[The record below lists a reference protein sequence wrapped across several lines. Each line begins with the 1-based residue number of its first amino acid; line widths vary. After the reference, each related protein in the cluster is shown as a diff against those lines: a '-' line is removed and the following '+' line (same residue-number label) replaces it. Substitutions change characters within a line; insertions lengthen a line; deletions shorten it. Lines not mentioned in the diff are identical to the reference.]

1 MCRFYKRMSKIRA
14 LTAVFL
20 GTLAYVL
27 ISFCGGQDGLWAE
40 RQLQAQRREISL
52 RTTEITRINTELQL
66 EYQALKNDPEVVASM
81 ARKLGY
87 VADGEKLIKI
97 NGLPVAAQKVYN
109 TGTAL
114 KREETRYI
122 PEWIC
127 KLAGFVVCALVLC
140 VFVLFG
146 VKDALDSRLSNKDCE
161 EIPPDDAET
170 AA

>member
-1 MCRFYKRMSKIRA
+1 MSKIRA

-40 RQLQAQRREISL
+40 RQLQAQQREISL
-52 RTTEITRINTELQL
+52 RTMEIARINTELQL
-66 EYQALKNDPEVVASM
+66 EYQALKNDPDVIASL

-87 VADGEKLIKI
+87 VSDGEKLIKI
-97 NGLPVAAQKVYN
+97 NGLPVIKQKVYN

-114 KREETRYI
+114 KRGETRYI
-122 PEWIC
+122 PEWVC

-140 VFVLFG
+140 VFALFG
-146 VKDALDSRLSNKDCE
+146 VKDALDSRVSDRE
-161 EIPPDDAET
+161 RGDIPLEDAKT
-170 AA
+170 AV